1 MHDLGSN
8 IWSFRRRIAGA
19 ALIGSVL
26 GLGACASEAVP
37 NSSPMALGANVQA
50 PVGYVQFC
58 NRRPDQCVGSANYRQ
73 VRNDSADAPAMSP
86 ALWTQLNAV
95 NRDINARIRPA
106 SDEKAFGVSNYWGMP
121 LSEGNGAL
129 GNCKDYAL
137 EKRAALVTAG
147 VPASALSIAI
157 VKTRRHETHAV
168 LLVATSSGEYVL
180 DNLSEWIVP
189 WREAGYTWLAR
200 QAPGQP
206 LRWFAPQGDAPTR
219 QG

>member
-1 MHDLGSN
+1 MQHFGSN
-8 IWSFRRRIAGA
+8 LRSYGRLVAGGALLA
-19 ALIGSVL
+19 AVL

-37 NSSPMALGANVQA
+37 NSSAMALGANVQA

-58 NRRPDQCVGSANYRQ
+58 NRRPDQCTGSSSYRQ
-73 VRNDSADAPAMSP
+73 VRTDIADAPAMSP
-86 ALWTQLNAV
+86 ALWTRLNTV

-106 SDEKAFGVSNYWGMP
+106 TDEQAFGVSNYWGMP
-121 LSEGNGAL
+121 LSEGNRAL

-137 EKRAALVTAG
+137 EKRAALVKAG

-168 LLVATSSGEYVL
+168 LLVASSSGEYVL

-206 LRWFAPQGDAPTR
+206 LRWFAPQGDAPTG